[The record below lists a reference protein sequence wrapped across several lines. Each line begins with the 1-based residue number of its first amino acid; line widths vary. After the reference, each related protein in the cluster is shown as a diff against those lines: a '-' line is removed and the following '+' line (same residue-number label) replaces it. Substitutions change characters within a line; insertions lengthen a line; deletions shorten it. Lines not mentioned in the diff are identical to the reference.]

1 MSRAKMV
8 AYCGLVCSDCP
19 ALIATRRN
27 DRELL
32 RQTAERWSSAGHPVK
47 PDDILCDGCLG
58 TGARLTSFC
67 STCRVRRCARGNGL
81 ENCGWCDD
89 YPCAMLREHWRFIK
103 AADEARP
110 VLDAVHRGRTS

>member
-67 STCRVRRCARGNGL
+67 STC
-81 ENCGWCDD
+81 
-89 YPCAMLREHWRFIK
+89 AMLREHWRFIK